1 MPVGQEHSIFS
12 SINTNN
18 SIVAGALNIHPTD
31 ELLDSYHSNMSNP
44 GMKLMFRQLRK
55 QAKEE
60 AKAHINNASRAAQRI
75 LRDSNDYA
83 MKVGS
88 TAKKAAG
95 KRAAGS
101 GPQSLPNAFK
111 TVQIQHRDI
120 AGERRQDKSSVPS
133 QRQGADVSSHRSK
146 GPSLP
151 KFSKTGRAQR
161 LQGMATGPGADSAT
175 ISYYNGSQDSIHEQG
190 PPEGGRLP
198 TVGNQPE
205 AAGSHRINPNL
216 MSDRMS
222 APDETYLLRSHHQEP
237 RKPGLSIEDFDFTMR
252 NISRIR
258 SLRVQKTV
266 EMENA
271 RKQIDEIHESLG
283 VSEIK
288 LEDRRRLERLQNAM
302 EPMVKER
309 FMSSPL
315 HSQITQNWNTLNGAG
330 LALFEQ
336 VSCYRVELGQ
346 SLQKLMQCYS
356 ALYLQQLNVF
366 NLTDSQRQAI
376 FQERMSRLAEEEES
390 ISLRER
396 RHEQMVIQVREM
408 QEAKQKLVDD
418 LKQREADLM
427 KQNERLQKMIEE
439 QWKGT
444 QEPRLLSDD
453 EFQKAWRD
461 ISFRWNKKKIND
473 KDESFDPDTSLETI
487 LAMETTFQKHAET
500 TEDKRINLKDIQRT
514 VQTMMFQ
521 LQ

>member
-1 MPVGQEHSIFS
+1 
-12 SINTNN
+12 
-18 SIVAGALNIHPTD
+18 
-31 ELLDSYHSNMSNP
+31 
-44 GMKLMFRQLRK
+44 
-55 QAKEE
+55 
-60 AKAHINNASRAAQRI
+60 
-75 LRDSNDYA
+75 
-83 MKVGS
+83 
-88 TAKKAAG
+88 
-95 KRAAGS
+95 
-101 GPQSLPNAFK
+101 
-111 TVQIQHRDI
+111 
-120 AGERRQDKSSVPS
+120 
-133 QRQGADVSSHRSK
+133 
-146 GPSLP
+146 
-151 KFSKTGRAQR
+151 
-161 LQGMATGPGADSAT
+161 
-175 ISYYNGSQDSIHEQG
+175 
-190 PPEGGRLP
+190 
-198 TVGNQPE
+198 
-205 AAGSHRINPNL
+205 
-216 MSDRMS
+216 
-222 APDETYLLRSHHQEP
+222 
-237 RKPGLSIEDFDFTMR
+237 
-252 NISRIR
+252 
-258 SLRVQKTV
+258 
-266 EMENA
+266 
-271 RKQIDEIHESLG
+271 
-283 VSEIK
+283 
-288 LEDRRRLERLQNAM
+288 
-302 EPMVKER
+302 
-309 FMSSPL
+309 
-315 HSQITQNWNTLNGAG
+315 
-330 LALFEQ
+330 
-336 VSCYRVELGQ
+336 
-346 SLQKLMQCYS
+346 MQCYS